1 MMRRTV
7 RSVGSVPGFGCFWVN
22 FSMTVALAQ
31 AGSDRSPS
39 MTGASDTSMRAARAV
54 GLIRFVVAGAAG
66 CADAGLL
73 IAAQIA
79 RGDAAL
85 APQPDN
91 PNRTFPPGRVFPA
104 RYILCVA
111 LCRNKVRGHIAGVS
125 ISP

>member
-22 FSMTVALAQ
+22 FSMIVALAQ

-54 GLIRFVVAGAAG
+54 GLVRFVVAGA
-66 CADAGLL
+66 ADAGLL
-73 IAAQIA
+73 IAAHIKRA
-79 RGDAAL
+79 GAAL

-91 PNRTFPPGRVFPA
+91 PNRTFPPGRVFPPDIFMCRIMPEQSA
-104 RYILCVA
+104 RAY
-111 LCRNKVRGHIAGVS
+111 RG
-125 ISP
+125 